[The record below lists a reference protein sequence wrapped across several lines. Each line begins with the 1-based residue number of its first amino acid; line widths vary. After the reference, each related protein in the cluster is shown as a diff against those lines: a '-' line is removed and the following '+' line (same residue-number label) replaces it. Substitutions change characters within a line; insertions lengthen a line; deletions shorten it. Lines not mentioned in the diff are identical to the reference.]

1 MDPIECPDP
10 IFIVDLNEVED
21 DGDHLPVSMDYTVNY
36 GPRVFSSLLRPPQL
50 GQWVRIHNDDDDTLF
65 LARVEEK
72 ISDRDYRVKV
82 SWSTCEPVLNRSW
95 SARTDRAESYTGSL
109 TKSVARIEM

>member
-1 MDPIECPDP
+1 MDPIESPEP

-36 GPRVFSSLLRPPQL
+36 GPRVFSSLLRSPQI
-50 GQWVRIHNDDDDTLF
+50 GEWVRVHSDDDDTLY
-65 LARVEEK
+65 LALVDEK

-82 SWSTCEPVLNRSW
+82 LWSSCEPVLNRSW
-95 SARTDRAESYTGSL
+95 SARPDQGA
-109 TKSVARIEM
+109 SVGAASENRRYR